1 MSLNYSPQKHLFRQI
16 VMVFE
21 LQYYGAPSYV
31 DVSTLWH
38 HSFPSD
44 IACMLK
50 LVKSGGLLQNRK
62 EESSEA
68 FTLSFLKE
76 YTCVCVC
83 VCVRARARVCVPARA
98 RSNRKGP
105 LHLCKKVAAPC

>member
-1 MSLNYSPQKHLFRQI
+1 MWMYRHWPHN
-16 VMVFE
+16 
-21 LQYYGAPSYV
+21 
-31 DVSTLWH
+31 
-38 HSFPSD
+38 FPSD
-44 IACMLK
+44 IPCMLK

-83 VCVRARARVCVPARA
+83 VCARACPHVHVVIEKALCICVRRLVHRA
-98 RSNRKGP
+98 ESGKIAYMKHFRW
-105 LHLCKKVAAPC
+105 HM